1 MSRPEMEP
9 LPQNARLV
17 RRAYWLIR
25 IRWIA
30 ITGVILT
37 TFVASRIL
45 HISVNEIALY
55 CVAAVLAVYNSVVL
69 ILLNRAVKPNGER
82 VFSAVQRIVSIQIS
96 LDLVLLTALVHFSG
110 GVENPFM
117 IYFVFHMV
125 IASILL
131 PAWESYLQAT
141 LAVCLV
147 VLLVLLEHYGIIRH
161 YCLEG
166 LLPNCIIKDKRLI
179 AAMVLVFSTTLFMIV
194 YMTSSIST
202 QLRNQE
208 EAYWQ
213 ANIQLKEKD
222 KVKDEYVSRVTH
234 DIKGHLAAI
243 QSCLEVVINRTLGPL
258 NERQSEFVGRAQ
270 YRTKT
275 LASFVRMLLRL
286 TQMRLSDKFETEEF
300 SLKEAIANAVSSAEA
315 RAQSK
320 SIILTT
326 AVGPSVDKI
335 VGNKF
340 SIEETI
346 VNLLFNAIKYTPE
359 KGAVEISAV
368 DKGDCVQIE
377 IQDTGIGIPA
387 DEIPRVFD
395 EFFRG
400 AEAKKMERDGTGLG
414 LSIARQIIER
424 HNGRIWVES
433 TQGEGST
440 FKLTLPRNGM
450 HC

>member
-1 MSRPEMEP
+1 
-9 LPQNARLV
+9 
-17 RRAYWLIR
+17 
-25 IRWIA
+25 
-30 ITGVILT
+30 VILA

-45 HISVNEIALY
+45 HISVHQIALY
-55 CVAAVLAVYNSVVL
+55 CVAAILTVYNSVFL
-69 ILLNRAVKPNGER
+69 ILLNLGVKPNGER
-82 VFSAVQRIVSIQIS
+82 GFSAVHRIVSVQIS
-96 LDLVLLTALVHFSG
+96 LDLILLTVLLHFSG

-131 PAWESYLQAT
+131 PAWESYLQAA

-147 VLLVLLEHYGIIRH
+147 VLLVLLEHHGIIRH

-166 LLPNCIIKDKRLI
+166 LLPNCITGDKRLI
-179 AAMVLVFSTTLFMIV
+179 VVMVSVFTTTLFMIV
-194 YMTSSIST
+194 YMTSSISV

-222 KVKDEYVSRVTH
+222 KVKDEYVARVTH

-270 YRTKT
+270 YRTRT
-275 LASFVRMLLRL
+275 LANFVRMLLQL
-286 TQMRLSDKFETEEF
+286 TQMRLSDKFEVQEF
-300 SLKEAIANAVSSAEA
+300 SLKEAIADAVSSAEA

-320 SIILTT
+320 SIVLTT
-326 AVGPSVDKI
+326 AAGPSVDRI

-340 SIEETI
+340 SIEEVV
-346 VNLLFNAIKYTPE
+346 VNLLLNAIRYTPE
-359 KGAVEISAV
+359 KGTVDIRAI
-368 DKGDCVQIE
+368 DKGDSVQIE
-377 IQDTGIGIPA
+377 VADTGVGIPA

-400 AEAKKMERDGTGLG
+400 AKARKMERDGTGLG
-414 LSIARQIIER
+414 LSIAKQIVMR

-433 TQGEGST
+433 GPGGGST
-440 FKLTLPRNGM
+440 FKLTLPKTRR

>member
-1 MSRPEMEP
+1 MEP

-30 ITGVILT
+30 IIGVILA
-37 TFVASRIL
+37 TFVANRIL
-45 HISVNEIALY
+45 YISVHQIALY
-55 CVAAVLAVYNSVVL
+55 CVAAVLTVYNSILL

-82 VFSAVQRIVSIQIS
+82 VFSAVHRIVSVQIS
-96 LDLVLLTALVHFSG
+96 LDLILLTVLVHFSG

-131 PAWESYLQAT
+131 PVRESYLQAT

-147 VLLVLLEHYGIIRH
+147 VFLVLLEHQDIIHH
-161 YCLEG
+161 YCLRE
-166 LLPNCIIKDKRLI
+166 LLPNCIMGDKRLI
-179 AAMVLVFSTTLFMIV
+179 VVMVSVFTTTLFMIV

-202 QLRNQE
+202 QLRSQE

-213 ANIQLKEKD
+213 ANIQLKQKD
-222 KVKDEYVSRVTH
+222 KVQDEYVSRVTH

-258 NERQSEFVGRAQ
+258 NERQSDFVGRAQ
-270 YRTKT
+270 NRTKT
-275 LASFVRMLLRL
+275 LANFVRTLLRL
-286 TQMRLSDKFETEEF
+286 TQMRLSDKFEVHEF
-300 SLKEAIANAVSSAEA
+300 SLKEAIADAVSSTET

-326 AVGPSVDKI
+326 TIGPSVDRI

-340 SIEETI
+340 SIEEVI
-346 VNLLFNAIKYTPE
+346 VNLLLNAIKYTPE

-368 DKGDCVQIE
+368 DKGDSVQIE
-377 IQDTGIGIPA
+377 VADTGIGIPA

-400 AEAKKMERDGTGLG
+400 AKARKTERDGTGLG
-414 LSIARQIIER
+414 LAIARQIIAR

-433 TQGEGST
+433 TPDEGST
-440 FKLTLPRNGM
+440 FKLTLPRTGR

>member
-1 MSRPEMEP
+1 MEP
-9 LPQNARLV
+9 LPRNARLV

-30 ITGVILT
+30 IIGVILA
-37 TFVASRIL
+37 TFVASQIL
-45 HISVNEIALY
+45 HIYVHQIALY
-55 CVAAVLAVYNSVVL
+55 CVAGVFTVYNSVVL

-82 VFSAVQRIVSIQIS
+82 GFSAVHRIVSVQIS
-96 LDLVLLTALVHFSG
+96 LDLILLTVLVHFSG

-147 VLLVLLEHYGIIRH
+147 VLLVLLEHHKIIEH
-161 YCLEG
+161 YCLKG
-166 LLPNCIIKDKRLI
+166 LLPNCIMADKRLI
-179 AAMVLVFSTTLFMIV
+179 VVMVSVLTMTLFMIV

-243 QSCLEVVINRTLGPL
+243 QSCLEVVVNRTLGPL
-258 NERQSEFVGRAQ
+258 NERQSDFVGRAQ
-270 YRTKT
+270 NRTRT
-275 LASFVRMLLRL
+275 LANFVRTLLRL
-286 TQMRLSDKFETEEF
+286 TQMRLSDKFEVQEF
-300 SLKEAIANAVSSAEA
+300 SLTEALADAVSSVET

-320 SIILTT
+320 SIALTT
-326 AVGPSVDKI
+326 SIGPSVDKI

-340 SIEETI
+340 SIEEVI
-346 VNLLFNAIKYTPE
+346 VNVLLNAIKYTPE
-359 KGAVEISAV
+359 KGSVEISAV

-377 IQDTGIGIPA
+377 VKDTGIGIPA

-400 AEAKKMERDGTGLG
+400 AKARKTERDGTGLG
-414 LSIARQIIER
+414 LSIAKQIVER
-424 HNGRIWVES
+424 HNGSVWVES
-433 TQGEGST
+433 TLGEGST
-440 FKLTLPRNGM
+440 FKLTLPRTGR

>member
-1 MSRPEMEP
+1 MEP

-30 ITGVILT
+30 ITGVILA

-45 HISVNEIALY
+45 HISVNQIALY
-55 CVAAVLAVYNSVVL
+55 CVAAVLTVYNSVFL

-82 VFSAVQRIVSIQIS
+82 VFSAVHRIVSVQIS
-96 LDLVLLTALVHFSG
+96 LDLILLTVLVHFSG

-117 IYFVFHMV
+117 VYFVFHMV

-147 VLLVLLEHYGIIRH
+147 VFLVLLEHHGVIHH

-166 LLPNCIIKDKRLI
+166 LLPKCIIGDKRLI
-179 AAMVLVFSTTLFMIV
+179 AVMVSVFTTTLFMIV
-194 YMTSSIST
+194 YMTSSISV

-213 ANIQLKEKD
+213 ANIQLKQKD

-258 NERQSEFVGRAQ
+258 NERQSDFVGRAQ
-270 YRTKT
+270 HRTKI
-275 LASFVRMLLRL
+275 LATFVRTLLRL
-286 TQMRLSDKFETEEF
+286 TQMRLSDKLEVHEF
-300 SLKEAIANAVSSAEA
+300 SLKEAIADAVSSAEA

-320 SIILTT
+320 SIVLTT
-326 AVGPSVDKI
+326 AIGPSVDRI

-340 SIEETI
+340 SIEEVI
-346 VNLLFNAIKYTPE
+346 VNILLNAIKYTPE

-377 IQDTGIGIPA
+377 VKDTGIGIPA

-400 AEAKKMERDGTGLG
+400 AKARKTERDGTGLG
-414 LSIARQIIER
+414 LSIAKQIVER

-433 TQGEGST
+433 TQGKGST
-440 FKLTLPRNGM
+440 FKLTLPKTPR

>member
-1 MSRPEMEP
+1 MEP
-9 LPQNARLV
+9 IPQNARLV

-30 ITGVILT
+30 IIGVILA
-37 TFVASRIL
+37 TFVANRIL
-45 HISVNEIALY
+45 HISVHQTALY
-55 CVAAVLAVYNSVVL
+55 CVAAVLTVYNSVFL

-82 VFSAVQRIVSIQIS
+82 VFSTVHRIVSVQIS
-96 LDLVLLTALVHFSG
+96 LDLILLTVLVHFSG

-131 PAWESYLQAT
+131 PTWESYLQAA
-141 LAVCLV
+141 LAICLV
-147 VLLVLLEHYGIIRH
+147 VFLVLLEHQGIIRH
-161 YCLEG
+161 YCLKG
-166 LLPNCIIKDKRLI
+166 LLPNCIMGDKRLI
-179 AAMVLVFSTTLFMIV
+179 VVMVSVFTTTLFMIV
-194 YMTSSIST
+194 YMTSSISA
-202 QLRNQE
+202 QLRKQE

-270 YRTKT
+270 YRTRT
-275 LASFVRMLLRL
+275 LATFVRTLLRL
-286 TQMRLSDKFETEEF
+286 THMRLIDKFETEEF
-300 SLKEAIANAVSSAEA
+300 SLTEVIADAVSSAEA

-320 SIILTT
+320 SITLTT
-326 AVGPSVDKI
+326 TIGPSVDKI
-335 VGNKF
+335 VANKF
-340 SIEETI
+340 SIEEMI
-346 VNLLFNAIKYTPE
+346 VNLLLNAVKYTPD
-359 KGAVEISAV
+359 KGAVEIRAV

-377 IQDTGIGIPA
+377 VEDTGIGIPA
-387 DEIPRVFD
+387 DELPLVFD

-400 AEAKKMERDGTGLG
+400 AKAKKTERDGTGLG
-414 LSIARQIIER
+414 LSIAKQIVER

-433 TQGEGST
+433 TQGKGST
-440 FKLTLPRNGM
+440 FKLTLPRTGR

>member
-1 MSRPEMEP
+1 MEP

-30 ITGVILT
+30 IIGVILA
-37 TFVASRIL
+37 TFVASSRL

-55 CVAAVLAVYNSVVL
+55 CVAAALTVYNSIFL

-82 VFSAVQRIVSIQIS
+82 VFSGVHRIVSVQIS
-96 LDLVLLTALVHFSG
+96 LDLILLTVLLHFSG

-147 VLLVLLEHYGIIRH
+147 VFLVLLEHQDVIHH

-166 LLPNCIIKDKRLI
+166 LLPNCIIKDRRLI
-179 AAMVLVFSTTLFMIV
+179 TVMVSVLTVTLFMIV
-194 YMTSSIST
+194 YMTSSMST
-202 QLRNQE
+202 QLRSQE
-208 EAYWQ
+208 EGYWQ

-258 NERQSEFVGRAQ
+258 NDRQSEFVGRAQ
-270 YRTKT
+270 YRTRT
-275 LASFVRMLLRL
+275 LATFVRTLLRL
-286 TQMRLSDKFETEEF
+286 TQMRLSDRFEVQEF
-300 SLKEAIANAVSSAEA
+300 SLKEAVTNAVSSAES
-315 RAQSK
+315 RAQNK

-326 AVGPSVDKI
+326 AIGPSVDKI

-340 SIEETI
+340 SIEEAI
-346 VNLLFNAIKYTPE
+346 LNILLNAIKYTPD

-368 DKGDCVQIE
+368 DKGDSVQIE
-377 IQDTGIGIPA
+377 VADTGIGIPA
-387 DEIPRVFD
+387 DEIPHIFD

-400 AEAKKMERDGTGLG
+400 AKARKTERDGTGLG
-414 LSIARQIIER
+414 LAITRQIVAR
-424 HNGRIWVES
+424 HNGSIWVES
-433 TQGEGST
+433 TLGEGST
-440 FKLTLPRNGM
+440 FKLTLPRAGR